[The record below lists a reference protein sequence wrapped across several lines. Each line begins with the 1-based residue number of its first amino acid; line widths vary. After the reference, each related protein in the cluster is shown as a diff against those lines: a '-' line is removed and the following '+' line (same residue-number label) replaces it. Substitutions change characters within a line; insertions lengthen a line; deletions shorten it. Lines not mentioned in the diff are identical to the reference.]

1 MSRRLKDGF
10 LASPVLTSILASAVL
25 FSVLLLIPKLGA
37 VRLTGIQ
44 TGYEP
49 PQPIAFSHRL
59 HAGEMQVSCLYCHSG
74 AERSRHAGVP
84 AANVCMNC
92 HRFVTAPLGAIRAEE
107 EAAQKEGRKPS
118 PVISPELA
126 KLYDSLALDPQMKR
140 DPNRLPRPIAWTKV
154 HNLPD
159 FVYFDHRP
167 HVGAGVACQK
177 CHGPVETMERV
188 RQTEDLTMG
197 WCVNCHR
204 EVNAAGLP
212 AAATASAAMTPP
224 HPDRKLYASVDCAT
238 CHY

>member
-1 MSRRLKDGF
+1 MSRRPQGGF

-25 FSVLLLIPKLGA
+25 FSLLLLIPKLGA

-92 HRFVTAPLGAIRAEE
+92 HRFVTAPLGAIRAED
-107 EAAQKEGRKPS
+107 EAAQKEVRKPGR
-118 PVISPELA
+118 VVSPELQ
-126 KLYDSLALDPQMKR
+126 KLYDALALDASMKP
-140 DPNRLPRPIAWTKV
+140 DPTKTPHPIQWTKV

-159 FVYFDHRP
+159 FAYFDHRP
-167 HVGAGVACQK
+167 HVAAGVACQK

-188 RQTEDLTMG
+188 RQTESLTMG

-204 EVNAAGLP
+204 DVNANGLP
-212 AAATASAAMTPP
+212 AAATAPAEITPP
-224 HPDRKLYASVDCAT
+224 HPGRKLYASVDCVT